1 MPSSCGFA
9 EDTKTMT
16 AFALTAFIAYIAAA
30 GWLFLRAV
38 RATADVTM
46 LRWPALALAGLAVIL
61 HALALHRAIHT
72 PGGFSLGVV
81 NMFSVM
87 AWQIGLLT
95 FASSLRPGTA
105 NLGIGLYPLVG
116 IGALILPLGDASVVL
131 DPPGWQI
138 EAHILLSVLAYG
150 LLALAAFQA
159 ILLAIQD
166 YRLRRHKPG
175 GLLRALPPLAVMEG
189 LLFQTLAAGFAML
202 SLALFS
208 GMVFISDL
216 FAQHLA
222 HKTVLSIFAWIVF
235 AVLLWGRW
243 RFGWRGRTAI
253 RWTLGGFTLLVLAY
267 FGSKL
272 VLETI
277 KGVHWG

>member
-1 MPSSCGFA
+1 MNNV
-9 EDTKTMT
+9 T
-16 AFALTAFIAYIAAA
+16 AIILTAFLAYAVAAA
-30 GWLFLRAV
+30 WLLMRALQST
-38 RATADVTM
+38 RTEM
-46 LRWPALALAGLAVIL
+46 HLWPAWMFAGFGIAL
-61 HALALHRAIHT
+61 HAIALHGAIHL
-72 PGGFSLGVV
+72 PGGFNLGVI

-87 AWQIGLLT
+87 AWQIGLLA
-95 FASSLRPGTA
+95 FISSLRPGTA

-116 IGALILPLGDASVVL
+116 LGVLLLPLNDFTRTLPQRFS
-131 DPPGWQI
+131 WQL

-159 ILLAIQD
+159 ILLALQD
-166 YRLRRHKPG
+166 YRLRRRQPG
-175 GLLRALPPLAVMEG
+175 GILRVLPPLAVMEH
-189 LLFQTLAAGFAML
+189 LLFQTLGLGFALL

-208 GMVFISDL
+208 GLIFIEDL

-222 HKTVLSIFAWIVF
+222 HKTVLSIFAWVVF

-243 RFGWRGRTAI
+243 RFGWRGRIAM

-272 VLETI
+272 VLELI

>member
-1 MPSSCGFA
+1 MN
-9 EDTKTMT
+9 T
-16 AFALTAFIAYIAAA
+16 FALTAFAAYLAAT
-30 GWLFLRAV
+30 GWLFV
-38 RATADVTM
+38 RAIRATTDVR
-46 LRWPALALAGLAVIL
+46 LARWPALAFAGAGVIL
-61 HALALHRAIHT
+61 HAIALHRAIHL
-72 PGGFSLGVV
+72 PNGFSLGVA

-116 IGALILPLGDASVVL
+116 AGALMLLLGGRTGAILERAS
-131 DPPGWQI
+131 WQV
-138 EAHILLSVLAYG
+138 EAHILLSILAYG

-166 YRLRRHKPG
+166 YRLRQHRPG
-175 GLLRALPPLAVMEG
+175 GLLRALPPLAIMEG
-189 LLFQTLAAGFAML
+189 LLFQTLGAGFAML

-208 GMVFISDL
+208 GLVFIQDL

-222 HKTVLSIFAWIVF
+222 HKTVLSIFAWLVF

-272 VLETI
+272 VLELV

>member
-1 MPSSCGFA
+1 
-9 EDTKTMT
+9 MT
-16 AFALTAFIAYIAAA
+16 AFVLFAFVAYLTAA
-30 GWLFLRAV
+30 GYLFWRARKGAGGLDAV
-38 RATADVTM
+38 
-46 LRWPALALAGLAVIL
+46 RWPALLAAGFGLVL
-61 HALALHRAIHT
+61 HAAALHRSIHLPT
-72 PGGFSLGVV
+72 GLNLGLV

-95 FASSLRPGTA
+95 FATSFRPGTA
-105 NLGIGLYPLVG
+105 NLGIGIYPLMAASV
-116 IGALILPLGDASVVL
+116 AILPLGDTTATVL
-131 DPPGWQI
+131 QRLSWQL

-166 YRLRRHKPG
+166 RRLRTHRPG
-175 GLLRALPPLAVMEG
+175 GLLRALPPLAVMES
-189 LLFQTLAAGFAML
+189 LLFQTLGFGFALL

-208 GMVFISDL
+208 GLIFVEDL

-222 HKTVLSIFAWIVF
+222 HKTVLSIFAWLVF

-243 RFGWRGRTAI
+243 RFGWRGRVAI
-253 RWTLGGFTLLVLAY
+253 RWTLGGFALLVLAY
-267 FGSKL
+267 FGSKF
-272 VLETI
+272 VLELV

>member
-1 MPSSCGFA
+1 MITIILATFV
-9 EDTKTMT
+9 
-16 AFALTAFIAYIAAA
+16 AYLAAA
-30 GWLFLRAV
+30 ALLLARALRGAN
-38 RATADVTM
+38 ATQLA
-46 LRWPALALAGLAVIL
+46 RWLALLFAACGVVL
-61 HALALHRAIHT
+61 HAVALHRAIHL
-72 PGGFSLGVV
+72 PGGLDLGVI

-95 FASSLRPGTA
+95 LISSLRAGTA

-116 IGALILPLGDASVVL
+116 ISTLLLPLGHSTRTVL
-131 DPPGWQI
+131 QQLSWQL

-159 ILLAIQD
+159 ILLAVQD
-166 YRLRRHKPG
+166 YRLRRRQPG
-175 GLLRALPPLAVMEG
+175 GMLRILPPLAVMET
-189 LLFQTLAAGFAML
+189 LLFQTLGLGFALL

-208 GMVFISDL
+208 GMIFLEDL

-222 HKTVLSIFAWIVF
+222 HKTVLSIFAWVVF
-235 AVLLWGRW
+235 GVLLWGRW
-243 RFGWRGRTAI
+243 RYGWRGKVAM

-277 KGVHWG
+277 KGIHWG

>member
-1 MPSSCGFA
+1 MSLPV
-9 EDTKTMT
+9 
-16 AFALTAFIAYIAAA
+16 FIAAFCYLAATA
-30 GWLFLRAV
+30 WLFLRAA
-38 RATADVTM
+38 RGADATT
-46 LRWPALALAGLAVIL
+46 LPRWPALIFAALAIML
-61 HALALHRAIHT
+61 HAVALQAAIRT
-72 PGGFSLGVV
+72 PTGLNFGTA

-105 NLGIGLYPLVG
+105 NLGIGLYPLVA
-116 IGALILPLGDASVVL
+116 IGALVL
-131 DPPGWQI
+131 LADQSRVAVITNTRWQL

-150 LLALAAFQA
+150 LLALAAFQS

-166 YRLRRHKPG
+166 YRLRHHRPG
-175 GLLRALPPLAVMEG
+175 GWLRALPPLASMEA
-189 LLFQTLAAGFAML
+189 LLFQTLGLGFALL

-208 GMVFISDL
+208 GLIFIENL
-216 FAQHLA
+216 FAQHLV
-222 HKTVLSIFAWIVF
+222 HKTVLSIVAWLVF
-235 AVLLWGRW
+235 GVLLWGRW

-272 VLETI
+272 VLELV

>member
-1 MPSSCGFA
+1 MNTYILLAFFA
-9 EDTKTMT
+9 Y
-16 AFALTAFIAYIAAA
+16 LAAS
-30 GWLFLRAV
+30 GWLFVRAV
-38 RATADVTM
+38 RVAGARPL
-46 LRWPALALAGLAVIL
+46 LRWPAQVFAAIALLA
-61 HALALHRAIHT
+61 HALALYGAIHT
-72 PGGFSLGVV
+72 PAGLNLGLV

-87 AWQIGLLT
+87 AWQIALLT
-95 FASSLRPGTA
+95 FVSSLRAATA
-105 NLGIGLYPLVG
+105 NLGVALYPVVG
-116 IGALILPLGDASVVL
+116 VAALMLPLGQNTRAMFQQLS
-131 DPPGWQI
+131 WQL

-166 YRLRRHKPG
+166 YRLRQRQPG
-175 GLLRALPPLAVMEG
+175 GLLRALPPLALMEE
-189 LLFQTLAAGFAML
+189 LLFQTLALGFALL

-208 GMVFISDL
+208 GLIFLEDL

-222 HKTVLSIFAWIVF
+222 HKTVLSIFAWLVF

-243 RFGWRGRTAI
+243 RYGWRGRTAM
-253 RWTLGGFTLLVLAY
+253 RWTLGGFALLVLAY

-272 VLETI
+272 VLELI

>member
-1 MPSSCGFA
+1 
-9 EDTKTMT
+9 MT
-16 AFALTAFIAYIAAA
+16 ALVLTAFIAYLAAA
-30 GWLFLRAV
+30 TWLFA
-38 RATADVTM
+38 RATRGARADS
-46 LRWPALALAGLAVIL
+46 LPRWPAMLAAGLGVVL
-61 HALALHRAIHT
+61 HAAALHGAIHR
-72 PGGFSLGVV
+72 PGGLDLGVV

-95 FASSLRPGTA
+95 FASSIRPGTA

-116 IGALILPLGDASVVL
+116 AAVLVLPLGRSTEAVL
-131 DPPGWQI
+131 QQLSWQL

-166 YRLRRHKPG
+166 YRLRHHRPG

-189 LLFQTLAAGFAML
+189 LLFQTLVAGFALL

-208 GMVFISDL
+208 GLIFVEDL

-222 HKTVLSIFAWIVF
+222 HKTVLSIFAWLVF

-253 RWTLGGFTLLVLAY
+253 RWTLSGFALLVLAY

-272 VLETI
+272 VLELI

>member
-1 MPSSCGFA
+1 MIAFVLFA
-9 EDTKTMT
+9 
-16 AFALTAFIAYIAAA
+16 FLAYATAAA
-30 GWLFLRAV
+30 WLFWRARQGAAGQAAV
-38 RATADVTM
+38 
-46 LRWPALALAGLAVIL
+46 RWPALLAAAFGLVL
-61 HALALHRAIHT
+61 HAAALHRSIHL
-72 PGGFSLGVV
+72 PGGLDLGLV

-95 FASSLRPGTA
+95 FATSVRPGTA
-105 NLGIGLYPLVG
+105 NLGIGIYPLV
-116 IGALILPLGDASVVL
+116 AVSVAVLPLGGATATVL
-131 DPPGWQI
+131 QRLSWQL

-166 YRLRRHKPG
+166 RRLRTHRPG
-175 GLLRALPPLAVMEG
+175 GLLRALPPLAVMES
-189 LLFQTLAAGFAML
+189 LLFQTLGFGFALL

-208 GMVFISDL
+208 GLIFVEDL

-222 HKTVLSIFAWIVF
+222 HKTILSIFAWLVF

-243 RFGWRGRTAI
+243 QFGWRGRVAI
-253 RWTLGGFTLLVLAY
+253 RWTLGGFALLVLAY
-267 FGSKL
+267 FGSKV
-272 VLETI
+272 VLELI

>member
-1 MPSSCGFA
+1 MIIIL
-9 EDTKTMT
+9 T
-16 AFALTAFIAYIAAA
+16 AFAAYLAAA
-30 GWLFLRAV
+30 TWLLARAV
-38 RATADVTM
+38 RGQHAVT
-46 LRWPALALAGLAVIL
+46 LARWPALLFAACGISL
-61 HALALHRAIHT
+61 HAVALHGAVHL
-72 PGGFSLGVV
+72 PGGLNLGVI
-81 NMFSVM
+81 NMISVM

-95 FASSLRPGTA
+95 FLSSLRASTA

-116 IGALILPLGDASVVL
+116 LAVLLLPLGHATRAVL
-131 DPPGWQI
+131 HQLSWQL

-159 ILLAIQD
+159 ILLAVQD
-166 YRLRRHKPG
+166 YRLQHRRPG
-175 GLLRALPPLAVMEG
+175 GMLRALPPLAVMET
-189 LLFQTLAAGFAML
+189 LLFQTLGLGFALL

-208 GMVFISDL
+208 GMIFLEDL

-222 HKTVLSIFAWIVF
+222 HKTVLSIFAWLVF
-235 AVLLWGRW
+235 GVLLWGRW
-243 RFGWRGRTAI
+243 RHGWRGRTAM

-272 VLETI
+272 VLELV

>member
-1 MPSSCGFA
+1 MQ
-9 EDTKTMT
+9 
-16 AFALTAFIAYIAAA
+16 
-30 GWLFLRAV
+30 
-38 RATADVTM
+38 
-46 LRWPALALAGLAVIL
+46 RWPALVLAGCGVIL
-61 HALALHRAIHT
+61 HAIALYGAIHQ
-72 PGGFSLGVV
+72 PGGLNLGVV

-95 FASSLRPGTA
+95 FASALRPGTA
-105 NLGIGLYPLVG
+105 NLGIALYPAVG
-116 IGALILPLGDASVVL
+116 LAVLLLPLGASTRIVL
-131 DPPGWQI
+131 QQFSWQL

-166 YRLRRHKPG
+166 YRLRQRQPG
-175 GLLRALPPLAVMEG
+175 GLLRAMPPLAVMEN
-189 LLFQTLAAGFAML
+189 LLFQTLGLGFALL

-208 GMVFISDL
+208 GLIFIEDL

-222 HKTVLSIFAWIVF
+222 HKTVLSIFAWLVF
-235 AVLLWGRW
+235 ALLLWGRW
-243 RFGWRGRTAI
+243 RHGWRGRTAM

-267 FGSKL
+267 FGSKF
-272 VLETI
+272 VLELV

>member
-1 MPSSCGFA
+1 MNHVIAIIS
-9 EDTKTMT
+9 T
-16 AFALTAFIAYIAAA
+16 AFLAYAAA
-30 GWLFLRAV
+30 AAWLLLHALRGAP
-38 RATADVTM
+38 ADGSAM
-46 LRWPALALAGLAVIL
+46 QRWPATALAALGVTL
-61 HALALHRAIHT
+61 HAVALYRAIHL
-72 PGGFSLGVV
+72 PAGLNLGVI

-95 FASSLRPGTA
+95 FISSLRPGSA

-116 IGALILPLGDASVVL
+116 LGVLLLPLNDYTPTMPQRFS
-131 DPPGWQI
+131 WQL
-138 EAHILLSVLAYG
+138 EMHILLSVLAYG

-159 ILLAIQD
+159 ILLAVQD
-166 YRLRRHKPG
+166 YRLRHRQPG
-175 GLLRALPPLAVMEG
+175 GIVRILPPLAVMEN
-189 LLFQTLAAGFAML
+189 LLFQTLGLGFALL

-208 GMVFISDL
+208 GLIFIEDV

-243 RFGWRGRTAI
+243 RFGWRGRTAM

-272 VLETI
+272 VLELI

>member
-1 MPSSCGFA
+1 MTVPVFA
-9 EDTKTMT
+9 AT
-16 AFALTAFIAYIAAA
+16 FAYFAAA
-30 GWLFLRAV
+30 AWLFLRALRGTEAYV
-38 RATADVTM
+38 
-46 LRWPALALAGLAVIL
+46 LPRWPALVLVAAAIML
-61 HALALHRAIHT
+61 HAIALHAAIHT
-72 PGGFSLGVV
+72 PVGLNFSLV
-81 NMFSVM
+81 NMFSLM

-105 NLGIGLYPLVG
+105 NLGIGLYPL
-116 IGALILPLGDASVVL
+116 IGASTLALLVGDQRAVVIR
-131 DPPGWQI
+131 DTSWQL

-166 YRLRRHKPG
+166 YRLRRHRPG
-175 GLLRALPPLAVMEG
+175 GWLRALPPLAAMEA
-189 LLFQTLAAGFAML
+189 LLFQTLGLGFALL

-208 GMVFISDL
+208 GLIFIENL

-222 HKTVLSIFAWIVF
+222 HKTVLSIFAWLVF
-235 AVLLWGRW
+235 GVLLWGRW

-272 VLETI
+272 VLEWI